1 MLEWKAMFDPFCD
14 IDQDTV
20 SEFML
25 LSSCLL
31 KSLLLKG
38 LKHVFLLGYT
48 FLKKKKDTID

>member
-48 FLKKKKDTID
+48 F